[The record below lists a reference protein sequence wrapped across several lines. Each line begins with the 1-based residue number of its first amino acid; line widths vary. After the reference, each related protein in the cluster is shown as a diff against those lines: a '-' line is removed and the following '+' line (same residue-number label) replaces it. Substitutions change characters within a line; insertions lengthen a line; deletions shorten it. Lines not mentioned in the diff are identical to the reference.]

1 MPALQI
7 KDCPT
12 EVYERLRKCA
22 REENRSISQQ
32 ALTAIEDFLDLR
44 EELKMLGDVRV
55 RMLKPSWVREKEE
68 PDYLTR
74 RREVFARI
82 DKLKPIPIAETLP
95 NSVELLAEARE
106 EADRW

>member
-7 KDCPT
+7 KDCPA
-12 EVYERLRKCA
+12 EVYERLRTCA

-44 EELKMLGDVRV
+44 EGLKAPADMRV
-55 RMLKPSWVREKEE
+55 RMLKPSWVREKKE
-68 PDYLTR
+68 PDYLAR

-82 DKLKPIPIAETLP
+82 DKLKPIPVTEATP
-95 NSVELLAEARE
+95 NSVELLAEVRE